1 MCFRDRLTHTHSI
14 VTKQYNQQVK
24 RAYDK
29 PIEILNQIGAT
40 LPKPAAFFINFIII
54 KALTGLPSEL
64 MRVMSYLQHLVKIV
78 FVCVL
83 PLSFG

>member
-1 MCFRDRLTHTHSI
+1 M
-14 VTKQYNQQVK
+14 K

-29 PIEILNQIGAT
+29 PIEVFSQIGAT

-64 MRVMSYLQHLVKIV
+64 MRATSYMQHLVKIL
-78 FVCVL
+78 FVCVFDL
-83 PLSFG
+83 WLGSSGGGGG